1 MNIIEKLSAMQREL
15 LAPKTQFNSFGKY
28 SYRSCEDILEALKPL
43 MKKYKTAVV
52 LTDRVECIGGRVYVI
67 ATARVLDTE
76 VPPEND
82 GYMAISAEAMAREPE
97 EKKGMDES
105 QITGTASSYARKYA
119 LNGLFA
125 IDDVQDADAR
135 AERAKK
141 AKELTDEEKREK
153 AMLLKKIN
161 LATATAL
168 ASKCNSE
175 HVSAGKLCALYKVAS
190 IEDLTNQMHRN
201 IIEHW
206 EEVKEACSE

>member
-82 GYMAISAEAMAREPE
+82 EYMAISAEAMAREPE

-153 AMLLKKIN
+153 AMALKKIN
-161 LATATAL
+161 LPTATAL
-168 ASKCNSE
+168 ASRCNNEGIS
-175 HVSAGKLCALYKVAS
+175 VGKLCQLYRVES
-190 IEDLTNQMHRN
+190 IEDITNQMHKN
-201 IIEHW
+201 ICDHW
-206 EEVKEACSE
+206 EEVKEECHE

>member
-43 MKKYKTAVV
+43 MKKYKVAVV
-52 LTDRVECIGGRVYVI
+52 ISDDVCQMGGRVYVL
-67 ATARVLDTE
+67 ATASLIDAE
-76 VPPEND
+76 SEGDKPQK
-82 GYMAISAEAMAREPE
+82 ISTTALAREPE

-153 AMLLKKIN
+153 AMALKKIN
-161 LATATAL
+161 LPTATAL
-168 ASKCNSE
+168 ASRCNNEGIS
-175 HVSAGKLCALYKVAS
+175 VGKLCQLYRVES
-190 IEDLTNQMHRN
+190 IEDITNQMHKN
-201 IIEHW
+201 ICDHW
-206 EEVKEACSE
+206 EEVKEACHE

>member
-1 MNIIEKLSAMQREL
+1 MNLAEKLSAMQREL

-43 MKKYKTAVV
+43 MKKYKTAVII
-52 LTDRVECIGGRVYVI
+52 TDNVKEVGGRCYVV
-67 ATARVLDTE
+67 ATANLIDTE
-76 VPPEND
+76 NSDED
-82 GYMAISAEAMAREPE
+82 RAATISTTAWAREPE

-153 AMLLKKIN
+153 AMALKKIS

-168 ASKCNSE
+168 ASRCNAE
-175 HVSAGKLCALYKVAS
+175 GVVAGKLCQLYRVDS

-201 IIEHW
+201 ICDHW
-206 EEVKEACSE
+206 EEVKEACHE

>member
-1 MNIIEKLSAMQREL
+1 MNIAEKLSAMQREL

-43 MKKYKTAVV
+43 MKKYKTAVII
-52 LTDRVECIGGRVYVI
+52 TDDVKEVGGRCYVV
-67 ATARVLDTE
+67 ATANLIDTE
-76 VPPEND
+76 NSDED
-82 GYMAISAEAMAREPE
+82 RAATISTTAWAREPE

-153 AMLLKKIN
+153 AMALKKIS

-168 ASKCNSE
+168 ASRCNAE
-175 HVSAGKLCALYKVAS
+175 GVVAGKLCQLYRVDS

-201 IIEHW
+201 ICDHW
-206 EEVKEACSE
+206 EEVKEACHE

>member
-1 MNIIEKLSAMQREL
+1 MQREL

-43 MKKYKTAVV
+43 MKKYKTAVTI
-52 LTDRVECIGGRVYVI
+52 TDNVKEVGGRCYVV
-67 ATARVLDTE
+67 ATAILIDVETA
-76 VPPEND
+76 D
-82 GYMAISAEAMAREPE
+82 GETHNEIQTQAWAREPE

-153 AMLLKKIN
+153 AMALKKIS

-168 ASKCNSE
+168 AARCNAE
-175 HVSAGKLCALYKVAS
+175 GVAAGKLCQLYRVDS

-201 IIEHW
+201 ICDHW
-206 EEVKEACSE
+206 EEVKEACHE

>member
-1 MNIIEKLSAMQREL
+1 MNIAEKLSAMQREL
-15 LAPKTQFNSFGKY
+15 LAPKTQFNNFGKY

-43 MKKYKTAVV
+43 MKKYKTAVII
-52 LTDRVECIGGRVYVI
+52 TDEVKEVGCRCYVV
-67 ATARVLDTE
+67 ATASLIDTE
-76 VPPEND
+76 NSDED
-82 GYMAISAEAMAREPE
+82 RAATISTTAWAREPE

-153 AMLLKKIN
+153 AMAMKKIN
-161 LATATAL
+161 SATAAAL
-168 ASKCNSE
+168 VSRLAAE
-175 HVSAGKLCALYKVAS
+175 GVSADKLCQLYRVGY
-190 IEDLTNQMHRN
+190 IEDITNQMHRN
-201 IIEHW
+201 ICDHW
-206 EEVKEACSE
+206 EEVKEACHE

>member
-1 MNIIEKLSAMQREL
+1 MQREL

-43 MKKYKTAVV
+43 MKKYKTAVTISDDV
-52 LTDRVECIGGRVYVI
+52 VAIGGRVYVKSEAAVI
-67 ATARVLDTE
+67 DTE
-76 VPPEND
+76 AND
-82 GYMAISAEAMAREPE
+82 DLDSNYISVTAYAREPE

-153 AMLLKKIN
+153 AMALKKIN
-161 LATATAL
+161 LPTATAL
-168 ASKCNSE
+168 ASITRA
-175 HVSAGKLCALYKVAS
+175 SA
-190 IEDLTNQMHRN
+190 
-201 IIEHW
+201 
-206 EEVKEACSE
+206 

>member
-67 ATARVLDTE
+67 ATARLLDTE

-82 GYMAISAEAMAREPE
+82 EYITISAEAMAREPE

-153 AMLLKKIN
+153 AMALKKIS

-168 ASKCNSE
+168 AARCNAE
-175 HVSAGKLCALYKVAS
+175 GVVAGKLCQLYHVDS

-201 IIEHW
+201 ICDHW
-206 EEVKEACSE
+206 EEVKEACHE

>member
-1 MNIIEKLSAMQREL
+1 MNIYKKLSAMQREL

-52 LTDRVECIGGRVYVI
+52 ISDDVCQMGGRVYVL
-67 ATARVLDTE
+67 ATASLIDAE
-76 VPPEND
+76 SEGDKPQK
-82 GYMAISAEAMAREPE
+82 ISTAALAREPE

-153 AMLLKKIN
+153 AMALKKIS

-168 ASKCNSE
+168 AARCNAE
-175 HVSAGKLCALYKVAS
+175 GVVAGKLCQLYRVDS
-190 IEDLTNQMHRN
+190 LEDITNQMHRN
-201 IIEHW
+201 ICDHW
-206 EEVKEACSE
+206 EEVKEACHE

>member
-1 MNIIEKLSAMQREL
+1 MNIAEKLSAMQREL

-43 MKKYKTAVV
+43 MKKYKTAIII
-52 LTDRVECIGGRVYVI
+52 TDDVKEVGGRCYVV
-67 ATARVLDTE
+67 ATANLIDTE
-76 VPPEND
+76 NSDED
-82 GYMAISAEAMAREPE
+82 RAATISTTAWAREPE

-153 AMLLKKIN
+153 AMALKKIS

-168 ASKCNSE
+168 AARCNAE
-175 HVSAGKLCALYKVAS
+175 GVSAGKLCTLYRVGS
-190 IEDLTNQMHRN
+190 IEDITNQMHRN
-201 IIEHW
+201 ICDHW
-206 EEVKEACSE
+206 DEVKEACHE